1 MTIFLR
7 DVLTDACPKGETPG
21 KDAENEAG
29 FRAVESRG
37 SRGSRGSCEQ
47 LDGRRLARFCGSI

>member
-29 FRAVESRG
+29 FRVVESRG

-47 LDGRRLARFCGSI
+47 LDGRRCGLA